1 MLWRLY
7 EYLGTSIFLDLLLQ
21 GFESSPPVRQG
32 RVHTP
37 QYPLIVHREEVEHLV
52 SLGLLEVE
60 VRHHV
65 LKVRDLPEDAAAVA
79 RVLSARLARL
89 LPTAVTVVTCKIEV
103 L

>member
-65 LKVRDLPEDAAAVA
+65 LEVRDLPEDAAAVT
-79 RVLSARLARL
+79 VLLSPGLARL
-89 LPTAVTVVTCKIEV
+89 LPSPVTVIS
-103 L
+103 